1 MINFDDLVL
10 GFENLGL
17 KKNDLV
23 LIHSSFKSFGGV
35 EGGPQTVI
43 DALTEIVGKN
53 GTLLFP
59 TFNFDFS
66 SEGSTFDV
74 KKTPSQMGILTEFA
88 RKNPNSKRTIDPIYS
103 FVVLGELKDELGNLV
118 YENSYGPNSMFAKL
132 REKKGKIMVIGLKYN
147 DSVTFFHHV
156 EEIQKV
162 DYRFPKEFHGEIID
176 YDNERKKGK
185 ITLYVRNLE
194 MGTLTDVDKMGVILE
209 NENIV
214 KVQKI
219 GNSLVKLMDA
229 KEVYARTVQE
239 MKKNPH
245 ILCNFKKS
253 KH

>member
-1 MINFDDLVL
+1 MIEKTNLDKSTAWPLVEARKIL
-10 GFENLGL
+10 RE
-17 KKNDLV
+17 
-23 LIHSSFKSFGGV
+23 
-35 EGGPQTVI
+35 
-43 DALTEIVGKN
+43 
-53 GTLLFP
+53 
-59 TFNFDFS
+59 
-66 SEGSTFDV
+66 
-74 KKTPSQMGILTEFA
+74 KKTSI
-88 RKNPNSKRTIDPIYS
+88 
-103 FVVLGELKDELGNLV
+103 
-118 YENSYGPNSMFAKL
+118 
-132 REKKGKIMVIGLKYN
+132 EKKGKIMVIGLKFSN
-147 DSVTFFHHV
+147 SLAFFHHV
-156 EEIQKV
+156 EEMQKV

-176 YDNERKKGK
+176 YNNERKKGK
-185 ITLYVRNLE
+185 VTLYVRNLE